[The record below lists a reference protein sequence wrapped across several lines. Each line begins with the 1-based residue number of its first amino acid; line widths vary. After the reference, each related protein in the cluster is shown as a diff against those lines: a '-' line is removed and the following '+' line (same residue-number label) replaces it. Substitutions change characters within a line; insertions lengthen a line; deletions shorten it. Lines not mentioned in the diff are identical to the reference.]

1 MKKNNVFL
9 ILLGL
14 SGLSMILFL
23 LALLFDRA
31 SYTGPLL
38 FGFFAF
44 LAFGV
49 RGNPVGKGF
58 SYTIMIFSVVTLSM
72 YYPSLFLKWGN
83 FELKATIV
91 PLLQIIMFGMGSQMS
106 FRDFAGVI
114 KMPRGVLL
122 GLACQF
128 TIMPI
133 IGFTIASTFGFP
145 PEVAAGIILVGS
157 SPSGLASNVMS
168 FIAKANL
175 ALSVTLTA
183 IATMLAPLITPSLM
197 KLLAGQLVPV
207 DFWDMM
213 LSIINMVILP
223 IVAGLMF
230 HTLAYGRERRKS
242 NLVQGLVY
250 FLIIAV
256 KNLILFRTAEI
267 SFEAVVVQFGRDLAW
282 FLLLPVIAALLFSRL
297 KGDKKTVLNKITA
310 LFSMAGIGAIILVIT
325 AAGRDSLLD
334 IGLLLILACLLHNT
348 AGYFLGYWI
357 CKLARMDEKS
367 CRTIAL
373 EVGMQNGGLASGIAL
388 EMGRVATIGL
398 APAVFGPMMNI
409 TGSSL
414 ATWWR
419 RKSGPEPE
427 SAPPNSSDRSALT
440 NTSEAS
446 T

>member
-1 MKKNNVFL
+1 MKKKNLYTF
-9 ILLGL
+9 LLGL
-14 SGLSMILFL
+14 AGLSLILFL
-23 LALLFDRA
+23 LAILTGNS
-31 SYTGPLL
+31 SYTGPFL

-49 RGNPVGKGF
+49 RGHPVGKGF
-58 SYTIMIFSVVTLSM
+58 SYTIMIFAAVTISM
-72 YYPSLFLKWGN
+72 YYPALFLKWGN

-106 FRDFAGVI
+106 YRDFAGVI
-114 KMPRGVLL
+114 KMPKGVLL
-122 GLACQF
+122 GLVCQF

-133 IGFTIASTFGFP
+133 IGFTIATTFGFP
-145 PEVAAGIILVGS
+145 PEIAAGIILVGS

-183 IATMLAPLITPSLM
+183 VATMLAPLITPSLM
-197 KLLAGQLVPV
+197 KLLAGQFVPI
-207 DFWDMM
+207 DFWGMM

-230 HTLAYGRERRKS
+230 NSLAYGSERRRSKI
-242 NLVQGLVY
+242 LQGLVY
-250 FLIIAV
+250 GLIIAG
-256 KNLILFRTAEI
+256 KNLILFQTSEI
-267 SFEAVVVQFGRDLAW
+267 ETGAAFLQLVKDLAW
-282 FLLLPVIAALLFSRL
+282 FLVLPIVAASFFSKL
-297 KGDKKTVLNKITA
+297 KGDKKSVLNKVTA

-334 IGLLLILACLLHNT
+334 IGLLLILACLLHNS

-419 RKSGPEPE
+419 RKTEIQNPE
-427 SAPPNSSDRSALT
+427 SESA
-440 NTSEAS
+440 
-446 T
+446 

>member
-1 MKKNNVFL
+1 MKKKNLYKF
-9 ILLGL
+9 LLGL
-14 SGLSMILFL
+14 AGLLLLLFL
-23 LALLFDRA
+23 VAILTHSKVF
-31 SYTGPLL
+31 TGPLL
-38 FGFFAF
+38 IAFFIL

-49 RGNPVGKGF
+49 RGNPISKGF
-58 SYTIMIFSVVTLSM
+58 SYTIMIFAAVTVSM
-72 YYPSLFLKWGN
+72 FYPELFIKWGD

-106 FRDFAGVI
+106 FRDFAGVV
-114 KMPRGVLL
+114 KMPKGVLL
-122 GLACQF
+122 GLVCQF

-133 IGFTIASTFGFP
+133 IGFTIATTFGFP
-145 PEVAAGIILVGS
+145 PEIAAGIILVGS

-183 IATMLAPLITPSLM
+183 VATMLAPLITPSLM
-197 KLLAGQLVPV
+197 KLLAGQFVPI
-207 DFWDMM
+207 DFWGMM
-213 LSIINMVILP
+213 LSIINIVILP

-230 HTLAYGRERRKS
+230 NAMAYGKENLKS
-242 NLVQGLVY
+242 KITQGIIYL
-250 FLIIAV
+250 LIIAG
-256 KNLILFRTAEI
+256 KNLILFQT
-267 SFEAVVVQFGRDLAW
+267 SDLESGAAFMQLGKDVLW
-282 FLLLPVIAALLFSRL
+282 FFILPIVAAFLFNIMAGSKKVAL
-297 KGDKKTVLNKITA
+297 DKLMA
-310 LFSMAGIGAIILVIT
+310 FLSMAGIGVIIVVIT

-334 IGLLLILACLLHNT
+334 IGLLLILACLLHNS

-419 RKSGPEPE
+419 RKSENSDPE
-427 SAPPNSSDRSALT
+427 SESA
-440 NTSEAS
+440 
-446 T
+446 

>member
-1 MKKNNVFL
+1 MNKKNL
-9 ILLGL
+9 YKILLAIAGL
-14 SGLSMILFL
+14 LLLLFL
-23 LALLFDRA
+23 VSVLTQSQAF
-31 SYTGPLL
+31 TGPLL
-38 FGFFAF
+38 IAFFIL

-49 RGNPVGKGF
+49 RGNPISKGF
-58 SYTIMIFSVVTLSM
+58 SYTIMIFAAVSVSM
-72 YYPSLFLKWGN
+72 FYPGLFIKWGD

-106 FRDFAGVI
+106 FRDFAGVV
-114 KMPRGVLL
+114 KMPKGVLL
-122 GLACQF
+122 GLLCQF

-133 IGFTIASTFGFP
+133 VGFTIATSFGFP
-145 PEVAAGIILVGS
+145 PEIAAGIILVGS

-183 IATMLAPLITPSLM
+183 VATMLAPLITPSLM
-197 KLLAGQLVPV
+197 KLLAGQFVPI
-207 DFWDMM
+207 DFWGMM
-213 LSIINMVILP
+213 LSIINIVILP

-230 HTLAYGRERRKS
+230 NAMAYGKE
-242 NLVQGLVY
+242 NLRSKITQGVVY
-250 FLIIAV
+250 LLIIDG
-256 KNLILFRTAEI
+256 KNLILVQTSDLEVGAAFL
-267 SFEAVVVQFGRDLAW
+267 QFGKDVAW
-282 FLLLPVIAALLFSRL
+282 FFVLPIVAAFLFNRL
-297 KGDKKTVLNKITA
+297 AGGKKVALDKIMAFL
-310 LFSMAGIGAIILVIT
+310 SMAGIGVIIVVIT

-334 IGLLLILACLLHNT
+334 IGLLLILACLLHNS

-419 RKSGPEPE
+419 RKSENSDPEPA
-427 SAPPNSSDRSALT
+427 SA
-440 NTSEAS
+440 
-446 T
+446 

>member
-1 MKKNNVFL
+1 MNKKNLYKV
-9 ILLGL
+9 LLGVA
-14 SGLSMILFL
+14 GLLLLLFL
-23 LALLFDRA
+23 LAVLTHSKVF
-31 SYTGPLL
+31 TGPLL
-38 FGFFAF
+38 ISFFTI

-49 RGNPVGKGF
+49 RGNPISKGF
-58 SYTIMIFSVVTLSM
+58 SYTIMIFAAVTISM
-72 YYPSLFLKWGN
+72 FYPGLFIKWGE

-106 FRDFAGVI
+106 FRDFAGVV
-114 KMPRGVLL
+114 KMPKGVLL
-122 GLACQF
+122 GLVCQF

-133 IGFTIASTFGFP
+133 VGFIIATTFGFP
-145 PEVAAGIILVGS
+145 PEIAAGIILVGS

-183 IATMLAPLITPSLM
+183 VATMLAPLITPSLM
-197 KLLAGQLVPV
+197 KLLAGQFVPI
-207 DFWDMM
+207 DFWGMM
-213 LSIINMVILP
+213 LSIINIVILP

-230 HTLAYGRERRKS
+230 NAMAYGKENLKS
-242 NLVQGLVY
+242 KITQGLVY
-250 FLIIAV
+250 LLIIAG
-256 KNLILFRTAEI
+256 KNLILFQTSDLEI
-267 SFEAVVVQFGRDLAW
+267 GAAFLQFGKDVLW
-282 FLLLPVIAALLFSRL
+282 FFVLPVGAAMLFTRL
-297 KGDKKTVLNKITA
+297 AGGKKVALDKIMAFL
-310 LFSMAGIGAIILVIT
+310 SMAGIGVIIVVIT

-334 IGLLLILACLLHNT
+334 IGLLLILACLLHNST
-348 AGYFLGYWI
+348 GYFLGYWI
-357 CKLARMDEKS
+357 CRLARMDEKS

-419 RKSGPEPE
+419 RKSEISDPE
-427 SAPPNSSDRSALT
+427 SESA
-440 NTSEAS
+440 
-446 T
+446 